1 MQQKENPMCGR
12 FVLMTVGRDIAE
24 HFQLS
29 EEPELEPRYNIAPTQ
44 MVAVVRLDPETTR
57 RELRLVK
64 WGLIPSWAKDTSI
77 GSRLINARAETVADK
92 PAFRAAFKYRRCLVP
107 ADGFYEWK
115 RVERK
120 RQPYFFGSADKKP
133 FAFAGL
139 WERWE
144 GPDGEAIES
153 CTVLTTDSN
162 ELLRPIHDRMPVI
175 LKVEDY
181 DLWLDPTVKK
191 PELLKPLLKPYPSE
205 EMTGHPV
212 TSKVNKAA
220 YEGPDCIKPVDMDE
234 D

>member
-1 MQQKENPMCGR
+1 MCGR

-44 MVAVVRLDPETTR
+44 IVPVVRLDAETAR

-64 WGLIPSWAKDTSI
+64 WGLIPFWAKDPSI
-77 GSRLINARAETVADK
+77 GSRLINARAESAAGK
-92 PAFRAAFKYRRCLVP
+92 PAFRTAFKHRRCLVP

-115 RVERK
+115 RVEKKK
-120 RQPYFFGSADKKP
+120 RPYFFGSADKRP
-133 FAFAGL
+133 LAFAGL
-139 WERWE
+139 WECWE
-144 GPDGEAIES
+144 GPDGEVIES

-162 ELLRPIHDRMPVI
+162 ELLQPIHDRMPVI

-181 DLWLDPTVKK
+181 DLWLDPAVKK
-191 PELLKPLLKPYPSE
+191 PELLQHLLKPYPSE

-212 TSKVNKAA
+212 TSKVNKTA
-220 YEGPDCIKPVDMDE
+220 YESPDCIKPADVDGP
-234 D
+234 